1 MRLAGAVAARAYG
14 GVLSQEENEQLQ
26 YAEMLIDVSLNCNSH
41 CYQVI
46 GRINEDIFKIAFP
59 AMIYF
64 TQTNHLDAVEW
75 LYPGDSWILTLQFCA
90 RKTQVLICGMP
101 LLKVLIH
108 PKNMF

>member
-1 MRLAGAVAARAYG
+1 MRLAGAVAARENG
-14 GVLSQEENEQLQ
+14 GILSQEENEQLQ
-26 YAEMLIDVSLNCNSH
+26 YAETLIDVSHNCNSH
-41 CYQVI
+41 CCQVI
-46 GRINEDIFKIAFP
+46 GRIDEDIFKIAFP

-75 LYPGDSWILTLQFCA
+75 LYPGGQLDSHVTILCSK
-90 RKTQVLICGMP
+90 RQVLICGMP